1 MYMNTDMEKTIT
13 NIQTKNWEINLQI
26 FIVFV
31 IPIILINTGII
42 PIQYR
47 VWTMGILVSI
57 LLFILI
63 KEKWTWQMLGLNTN
77 TFRKYALPYII
88 FTTIGVVGVVVFG
101 ERTGQEEIARWW
113 TYNHFIYG
121 FFLVSLL
128 QEIAYRAYLIPALG
142 KLISNPLKIIVVN
155 ALLFTF
161 LHTIFPN
168 PILGLPLA
176 FIGGIGFS
184 FMYLRFP
191 NLPLVVLSHA
201 VLNFVIVLYGFFVVP
216 GITY

>member
-1 MYMNTDMEKTIT
+1 MNPDLEQAIVSIKT
-13 NIQTKNWEINLQI
+13 NDKELYAQI
-26 FIVFV
+26 FVVFL
-31 IPIILINTGII
+31 IPIILLDFGII

-47 VWTMGILVSI
+47 IWVMGVLVAILVSI
-57 LLFILI
+57 LIA
-63 KEKWTWQMLGLNTN
+63 EKWTWKMLGLNTG
-77 TFRKYALPYII
+77 TFKKYLLPYIV
-88 FTTIGVVGVVVFG
+88 FTAIGVVGVIIFG
-101 ERTGQEEIARWW
+101 EKTGQEEVAKWW

-128 QEIAYRAYLIPALG
+128 QEVAYRGYLIPALG
-142 KLISNPLKIIVVN
+142 KVISNPLKIIAVN

-168 PILGLPLA
+168 PVLGLPLA
-176 FIGGIGFS
+176 FMGGIGFS
-184 FMYLRFP
+184 FMYMRFP

-201 VLNFVIVLYGFFVVP
+201 ILNFVIVLYGFFVIP